1 MRVARLVL
9 ALEDRALFL
18 PETGEI
24 AVFSPGAADDLSP
37 LPKAQVRVVQGFWPD
52 HDAFVKAGY
61 GVTVEPGGPYAAA
74 LVCLPRAKAEA
85 RAMIA
90 AAAACVVPGGPV
102 LVDGQKTDGVDSLLR
117 EARARGPV
125 SDPVNKA
132 HGKLFW
138 FAADAA
144 RFADWAVQSGPQ
156 TIEGGFVTGPGVFS
170 ADGVDPGSLALGQA
184 LATRL
189 GGRVADFGAG
199 WGYLASEIL
208 KRDGVREVH
217 LIEADH
223 ASLAAARLNITDP
236 RARFHWADVTRF
248 KPVQKFETVVMNPP
262 FHLGRDADPGLGA
275 AFIRAAAAMLVPSGV
290 LWMVANRHL
299 PYERV
304 LAEAFRDVEDLPPVA
319 GYKLT
324 RASRPAGE
332 PKPGPRTVSRSGV

>member
-1 MRVARLVL
+1 MRSARIAL
-9 ALEDRALFL
+9 ALDARALVL

-24 AVFSPGAADDLSP
+24 AVLSPQAGDDLSA
-37 LPKAQVRVVQGFWPD
+37 LPKDRVRVIQGFWPD
-52 HDAFVKAGY
+52 HDAFARAGY
-61 GVTVEPGGPYAAA
+61 AMAITVGGPYAAA
-74 LVCLPRAKAEA
+74 VVCLPRAKAEA

-90 AAAACVVPGGPV
+90 AAAAAVVPGGPV
-102 LVDGQKTDGVDSLLR
+102 IIDGQKTDGVDGLLR
-117 EARARGPV
+117 ECRARGAV

-138 FAADAA
+138 FAADPV
-144 RFADWAVQSGPQ
+144 RFADWAAPVGGLQVA
-156 TIEGGFVTGPGVFS
+156 GGFVTVPGVFS
-170 ADGVDPGSLALGQA
+170 ADGIDPGSLALGKA
-184 LATRL
+184 LATKL

-199 WGYLASEIL
+199 WGYLSAEIL
-208 KRDGVREVH
+208 KRDGVKELH

-223 ASLAAARLNITDP
+223 AALAAAQVNITDP

-262 FHLGRDADPGLGA
+262 FHVGRTADPALGA

-304 LAEAFRDVEDLPPVA
+304 IAEAFREVEDLPAPP

-324 RASRPAGE
+324 RASRPAQPAHAGAR
-332 PKPGPRTVSRSGV
+332 PAGRTGA